1 MPEEIVETAEEA
13 IVDTYM
19 LASLWAW
26 PLILLAVAIFVGW
39 AVHALLW
46 RALARM
52 LRRSSWWRQALARAR
67 NPARLAIILL
77 AVSVGV
83 SASGLPMEFQ
93 DAVARTISVIMIGL
107 LGWTAILLTNLF
119 TDRLIRGHRL
129 ETEDGE
135 DNVHG
140 RKVVTQVRVLRRT
153 TNILIFIIAAAS
165 VLLTFDGVRQHGVSL
180 FASAGV
186 AGLAVG
192 FAARPVLANLIAGVQ
207 IALTQPIR
215 LEDVVIVEGEW
226 GWIEE
231 IGATYVVVRIW
242 DWRRMV
248 VPLSYF
254 IEKPFEN
261 WTREGTSIIGAV
273 TWHVDYSVP
282 VETLRA
288 KLIEFVESSSLW
300 DGQVAKMHM
309 TDANE
314 KTIVVRGIMSAR
326 NSIATWELRCEIR
339 EKLIAWLQAEYPQ
352 ALPRF
357 RAEISRSGAEQY
369 REDIPDGARAPVS

>member
-1 MPEEIVETAEEA
+1 
-13 IVDTYM
+13 
-19 LASLWAW
+19 
-26 PLILLAVAIFVGW
+26 
-39 AVHALLW
+39 
-46 RALARM
+46 
-52 LRRSSWWRQALARAR
+52 
-67 NPARLAIILL
+67 
-77 AVSVGV
+77 
-83 SASGLPMEFQ
+83 MEFQ

-119 TDRLIRGHRL
+119 TDRLMRGHRL

-135 DNVHG
+135 DNVRA
-140 RKVVTQVRVLRRT
+140 RKVVTQIRVLRRT
-153 TNILIFIIAAAS
+153 ANILIFLVAAS
-165 VLLTFDGVRQHGVSL
+165 FVLLTFDGVRQYGVSL

-282 VETLRA
+282 VETLRR
-288 KLIEFVESSSLW
+288 KLVELIEASSLW

-314 KTIVVRGIMSAR
+314 KTIVIRGIMSAR
-326 NSIATWELRCEIR
+326 NSIAAWELRCEVR
-339 EKLIAWLQAEYPQ
+339 EKLIAWLQAEYPK

-357 RAEISRSGAEQY
+357 RAELTRI
-369 REDIPDGARAPVS
+369 DGKLEEAPAA